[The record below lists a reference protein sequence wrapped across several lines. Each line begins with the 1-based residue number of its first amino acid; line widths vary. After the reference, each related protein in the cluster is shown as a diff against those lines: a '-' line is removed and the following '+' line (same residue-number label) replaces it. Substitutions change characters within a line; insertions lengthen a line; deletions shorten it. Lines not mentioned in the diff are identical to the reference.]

1 MVDLTINNYIMLK
14 PNQKRS
20 EIAITLIWICLI
32 VNLIS
37 LFSSYLQYELLTQ
50 LSNGVEI
57 PNYKL
62 EQNDSREQLLGVVTL
77 IVSIISAVTFIQWF
91 RRAYFNLHSLVPN
104 LTYTEGW
111 AAGSWFVPII
121 GFYRPYQIMME
132 LYNKT
137 IARLEETKLID
148 NQSYD
153 VSFVK
158 VWWVLWIIVS
168 IIGRVV
174 YKNISEAETIDKF
187 IDYTVFSMVQSIL
200 YIPLSILTIKVIKEY
215 SNFENLL
222 FNDIT
227 IEPVLNLDSDNKEL

>member
-1 MVDLTINNYIMLK
+1 MLK
-14 PNQKRS
+14 PNKKRS

-57 PNYKL
+57 ANYKL
-62 EQNDSREQLLGVVTL
+62 EQNDSREQLLGVITL

-104 LTYTEGW
+104 LTFTEGW

-137 IARLEETKLID
+137 IARLEERKLIE
-148 NQSYD
+148 NQSFD

-168 IIGRVV
+168 IIGRVI

-215 SNFENLL
+215 SNFENIL
-222 FNDIT
+222 FNDIV
-227 IEPVLNLDSDNKEL
+227 IEPALHIDSHNKEL

>member
-57 PNYKL
+57 ANYKL

>member
-1 MVDLTINNYIMLK
+1 MLK

-20 EIAITLIWICLI
+20 KIAITLIWVCLI

-57 PNYKL
+57 SNYKL
-62 EQNDSREQLLGVVTL
+62 EQNDSREQLIGYVSL

-91 RRAYFNLHSLVPN
+91 RRAYFNLHSLVPS
-104 LTYTEGW
+104 LTFTEGW
-111 AAGSWFVPII
+111 AAGSWFVPVI
-121 GFYRPYQIMME
+121 GFFRPYQIMIE

-137 IARLEETKLID
+137 IARLEEIKLIE
-148 NQSYD
+148 NQSFD

-174 YKNISEAETIDKF
+174 YINISEAETIDKF
-187 IDYTVFSMVQSIL
+187 IDYTVFSMVQSLL
-200 YIPLSILTIKVIKEY
+200 YIPLSFLTIKVIKDY
-215 SNFENLL
+215 SNFENIL
-222 FNDIT
+222 FNDSA
-227 IEPVLNLDSDNKEL
+227 IEPVLNFDSDNKQL

>member
-137 IARLEETKLID
+137 IARLEETKLH
-148 NQSYD
+148 
-153 VSFVK
+153 
-158 VWWVLWIIVS
+158 
-168 IIGRVV
+168 
-174 YKNISEAETIDKF
+174 
-187 IDYTVFSMVQSIL
+187 
-200 YIPLSILTIKVIKEY
+200 
-215 SNFENLL
+215 
-222 FNDIT
+222 
-227 IEPVLNLDSDNKEL
+227 

>member
-1 MVDLTINNYIMLK
+1 MLK
-14 PNQKRS
+14 PNKKRS

-57 PNYKL
+57 ANYKL

-137 IARLEETKLID
+137 IARLEERKLIE
-148 NQSYD
+148 NQSFD

-168 IIGRVV
+168 IIGRVI

-215 SNFENLL
+215 SNFENIL
-222 FNDIT
+222 FNDTT
-227 IEPVLNLDSDNKEL
+227 IEAISNGGSVSSE

>member
-1 MVDLTINNYIMLK
+1 MVNLTINNYIMLK

-20 EIAITLIWICLI
+20 KIAITLIWVCLI

-57 PNYKL
+57 SNYKL
-62 EQNDSREQLLGVVTL
+62 EQNDSREQLIGYLSL

-104 LTYTEGW
+104 LTFTEVW
-111 AAGSWFVPII
+111 AAGSWFVPVI
-121 GFYRPYQIMME
+121 GFFRPYQIMIE

-137 IARLEETKLID
+137 IARLEESKLIE
-148 NQSYD
+148 NQNFD

-158 VWWVLWIIVS
+158 VWWVIWIIVS

-174 YKNISEAETIDKF
+174 YINISQAETIDKF
-187 IDYTVFSMVQSIL
+187 IDYTVFSMVQSLL
-200 YIPLSILTIKVIKEY
+200 YIPLSFLTIKVIKDY
-215 SNFENLL
+215 SNFENIL
-222 FNDIT
+222 FNDSA
-227 IEPVLNLDSDNKEL
+227 IEPVLNFDSDNKEL

>member
-57 PNYKL
+57 ANYKL

-137 IARLEETKLID
+137 IARLEERKLIE
-148 NQSYD
+148 NQSFD

-168 IIGRVV
+168 IIGRLVH
-174 YKNISEAETIDKF
+174 KNISEAETIDKF

-215 SNFENLL
+215 SNFENIL
-222 FNDIT
+222 FKDIT
-227 IEPVLNLDSDNKEL
+227 IEPVFNIDSDNEEL